1 MLRGS
6 QAGDRSANR
15 ASMGQGNRPTEA
27 SRRVRCPALLLS
39 RGEVAR
45 ERGHRCARPC
55 VSRSEMIRTQQNRS
69 RVAPNPTG
77 TRLTSP
83 PRNTQGARASTG
95 QGAQARP
102 GPRVSQNL
110 TPIPEPISRR
120 LGRGTTVA
128 QRRPPAHWADCPHHC
143 ERTFLDLARTRCHE
157 GEAER
162 TGIKVFF
169 FQIKIECGLPHRC
182 QRRKGEAKNTS
193 LFYYSTIYNMYLHM
207 YNIHVRS

>member
-15 ASMGQGNRPTEA
+15 ASMGQGNRATEA

-39 RGEVAR
+39 REEVAR

-55 VSRSEMIRTQQNRS
+55 VSRSEMFRTQQNRS

-83 PRNTQGARASTG
+83 PRTTQGARASTG

-102 GPRVSQNL
+102 GPRVSQNP

-128 QRRPPAHWADCPHHC
+128 QRSPRAHWADWPHHC
-143 ERTFLDLARTRCHE
+143 ERTSFWIWHGSMLE

-162 TGIKVFF
+162 TGIKLFF
-169 FQIKIECGLPHRC
+169 FKL
-182 QRRKGEAKNTS
+182 K
-193 LFYYSTIYNMYLHM
+193 
-207 YNIHVRS
+207 